1 MDIEAVKDVEV
12 QTMSNKD
19 CCNSTFSK
27 ESYLMKLCRLI
38 LGVFLWRVLNNIL
51 TVQCPFHTFVDALQ
65 NNFYSITG

>member
-12 QTMSNKD
+12 ETMSNKD

-38 LGVFLWRVLNNIL
+38 LEVFLWRVLNNFFN
-51 TVQCPFHTFVDALQ
+51 CPFHTFVDAL
-65 NNFYSITG
+65 

>member
-1 MDIEAVKDVEV
+1 MGRGLKSNVGTTCVDIEAVKDVEV

-38 LGVFLWRVLNNIL
+38 LEVGGFLI
-51 TVQCPFHTFVDALQ
+51 TFCIFVDAL
-65 NNFYSITG
+65 